1 MEEQAKR
8 KRGRFLVRMTNAPQK
23 PPLALQADLQNAG
36 CLVSRVDSVNG
47 GFVIHCVTESAQ
59 QAVMGLGGFS
69 LDGKKVK
76 VSRMESQISVDDI
89 GIFITEKLEIE
100 HAFQESHRQ
109 LNTPREVREV
119 SGPMNS
125 PRQGSPQK
133 GKGSYFG
140 GKGSKSGTYHCLA
153 RGTPLPPGW

>member
-47 GFVIHCVTESAQ
+47 GFVIHCATESAQ
-59 QAVMGLGGFS
+59 QTVMGLGGFS

-76 VSRMESQISVDDI
+76 VSRMESQMSVDDI
-89 GIFITEKLEIE
+89 GLFITEKLEIE
-100 HAFQESHRQ
+100 TCCPRNPPTVQP
-109 LNTPREVREV
+109 PREVHEV

-133 GKGSYFG
+133 GKGSSFV
-140 GKGSKSGTYHCLA
+140 GKGSKSGSG
-153 RGTPLPPGW
+153 RGPSRPQF